1 MLSGQLEGRKKDSI
15 TPEGTPVIYKHM
27 DHILKNLTQL
37 LTKNINEI
45 RIK

>member
-1 MLSGQLEGRKKDSI
+1 MLSGQLEVRKKESI
-15 TPEGTPVIYKHM
+15 TPEGIPVIYKHM
-27 DHILKNLTQL
+27 DHILKNLTQI

>member
-15 TPEGTPVIYKHM
+15 TPEGIPMIYKHM